1 MTGRKAET
9 FAILLALFIGW
20 DTFDIAMGTGSAE
33 CGTSLLAQGS
43 AQASRDGAKLAVLIS
58 AFVWV
63 TAIWAVIELSR
74 VLQDIGTRNSN

>member
-33 CGTSLLAQGS
+33 AVFSLGPGS
-43 AQASRDGAKLAVLIS
+43 AQAFRWAKLAVLIS